1 MISVMIASMGRPHL
15 VETLGSIQKARVPN
29 GETLEI
35 AIADDSRDNA
45 VLNLV
50 GAFQSALNIRVL
62 PVGAGNVAL
71 ARNACLDAAK
81 GDFLIFVDDD
91 ETVEPGW
98 LEGHLTAAADFNA
111 DAVFGPVF
119 PIYPSGTPDWFIKAN
134 PLFGD
139 WGWDNDGKAV
149 PKGRTGNTLIRRTA
163 LSDLRFN
170 PSFGRTGG
178 EDDDFFLR
186 FAARGHRMVVTNRAR
201 VHEMVPEARA
211 NSTYALGRSFRTGQ
225 LYAQLRLAG
234 KSLPSRLIFAADAA
248 AKALLF
254 GAARVAALPFDR
266 ARSLRA
272 GMRAHNNFGKL
283 SGLTGKQDEASW
295 Q

>member
-15 VETLGSIQKARVPN
+15 VETLGSIEKARMPN

-35 AIADDSRDNA
+35 VIADDSRDNA

-50 GAFQSALNIRVL
+50 APFQSALNIRVL

-71 ARNACLDAAK
+71 ARNACLDAAG
-81 GDFLIFVDDD
+81 GDWLIFVDDD

-98 LEGHLTAAADFNA
+98 LEGHLSAAADFNA

-119 PIYPSGTPDWFIKAN
+119 PVYPRGTPDWFIKAN

-139 WGWDNDGKAV
+139 WGWDDDGKTV
-149 PKGRTGNTLIRRTA
+149 PKGRTGNTLIRRSA
-163 LSDLRFN
+163 LADLRFN
-170 PSFGRTGG
+170 PAFGRTGG

-186 FAARGHRMVVTNRAR
+186 FAAKGHRMVVTNRAR
-201 VHEMVPEARA
+201 AHEMVPEARA
-211 NSTYALGRSFRTGQ
+211 NSDYALGRAFRTGQ
-225 LYAQLRLAG
+225 LYAQMRLRVKA
-234 KSLPSRLIFAADAA
+234 LPQKLIFACDAA
-248 AKALLF
+248 AKTMLF
-254 GAARVAALPFDR
+254 GTARLAFRPVDKV
-266 ARSLRA
+266 RSLRM
-272 GMRAHNNFGKL
+272 GMRAHNNLGKL
-283 SGLTGKQDEASW
+283 SGLTGKQDEATW